1 MKSTGVFH
9 LSPRNQKTLGIDRHR
24 CIITDLNMAQARALR
39 RVCTGSYSLPEIL
52 NMFLIHIKHTS

>member
-1 MKSTGVFH
+1 M
-9 LSPRNQKTLGIDRHR
+9 GIDRHR

-39 RVCTGSYSLPEIL
+39 RVCTGNYSLLEIL

>member
-1 MKSTGVFH
+1 M
-9 LSPRNQKTLGIDRHR
+9 GIDRHR

-39 RVCTGSYSLPEIL
+39 RVCTGSYSLLEIL